1 MMSSRKTAVVAIGG
15 NFLSDGRSSTD
26 EQMKRAYKAAEL
38 IKILV
43 NRNFNLVVV
52 HGNGPQVGM
61 AYLRQLEGQKV
72 DIPPL
77 NLALCNALT
86 QAVIGTLLELAIINS
101 INRERP
107 DINVLTLVSQVEVRR
122 DDPAF
127 KNPTKPIGP
136 FLSKTEALEMKKKF
150 PHWTIIEDS
159 GRGYRRVVASP
170 VPIKVFSSS
179 SISDTFKTANVVIAG
194 GGGGIPVVR
203 NLQNNT
209 FELVDSVIDK
219 DRTAYLIAKAIRASH
234 FFLLTNVPHA
244 SINFG
249 TPKEKGLFDITVKQA
264 RQYLAQGQ
272 FPAGSMGP
280 KIEAA
285 VHFAENTGGTAI
297 ITSADNILSA
307 LAEKEGT
314 RIHL

>member
-1 MMSSRKTAVVAIGG
+1 MTSARKTVVVAIGG

-26 EQMKRAYKAAEL
+26 EQMQRAYKAAEL
-38 IKILV
+38 IKMLV
-43 NRNFNLVVV
+43 NRNFNVVVV

-86 QAVIGTLLELAIINS
+86 QAEIGTMLELAIINT
-101 INRERP
+101 INRELP

-136 FLSKTEALEMKKKF
+136 FLSKSEAREMKKKF
-150 PHWTIIEDS
+150 PHWTFIEDS

-170 VPIKVFSSS
+170 IPIKVFSSS
-179 SISDTFKTANVVIAG
+179 SISDTFKTAHVVIAG

-203 NLQNNT
+203 NPQNNT

-219 DRTAYLIAKAIRASH
+219 DRTAYLIAKAIKASH
-234 FFLLTNVPHA
+234 FFLLTNVPHV
-244 SINFG
+244 SINFR

-264 RQYLAQGQ
+264 KQYLAEGQ

-297 ITSADNILSA
+297 ITSPDNILSA
-307 LAEKEGT
+307 LEEKEGT